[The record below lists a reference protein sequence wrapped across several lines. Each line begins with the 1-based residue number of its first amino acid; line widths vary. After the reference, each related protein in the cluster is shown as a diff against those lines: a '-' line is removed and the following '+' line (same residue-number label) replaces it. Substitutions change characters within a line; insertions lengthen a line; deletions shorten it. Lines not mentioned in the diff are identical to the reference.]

1 MGDYHYSLNA
11 NKELSNVKF
20 CKVNSY
26 GRVKNPLR
34 AMSVRKFS
42 DKEPATV
49 QDYGTRKE
57 MKENEQNIQKGLCYI
72 QIAIG
77 ITFVTLLGVGVGWPL
92 IYQYRRENKNP
103 ISETKNCSSPE
114 TDLQKQNCEFE
125 NWKDISDATEQKCN
139 D

>member
-1 MGDYHYSLNA
+1 M
-11 NKELSNVKF
+11 
-20 CKVNSY
+20 NSY
-26 GRVKNPLR
+26 GKMKNSLR

-77 ITFVTLLGVGVGWPL
+77 SF
-92 IYQYRRENKNP
+92 K
-103 ISETKNCSSPE
+103 
-114 TDLQKQNCEFE
+114 TDILHRYIFSA
-125 NWKDISDATEQKCN
+125 D
-139 D
+139 